1 MVEMNEKFTR
11 QYEVCD
17 NEAVEC
23 VMNIYKEKPL

>member
-17 NEAVEC
+17 EAVEC